1 MKLNRFILLLLA
13 GTVFTVSCTRVELA
27 SGGDAKSYVLCD
39 FGSLSAG
46 VPENYA
52 LMFARTT
59 YSVHDTATVKTDMTD
74 TLNAF
79 GGNYFAIA
87 CSIEEDGPFSFVNK
101 ESFVAKPD
109 SVSIHD
115 IYAALQEPELP
126 EDDAF
131 YRSLWHIAS
140 DPHKVVAAAVP
151 LWLAQDTQTLSGKPG
166 NVERFHFA
174 PRDVTQQIT
183 VKIKIEIEE
192 TSKEHS
198 PIEIEKVAASLV
210 GVPSRIRLVDGAV
223 NTADYGRAIADCE
236 AGEKGLYSAQFQTLG
251 LFPPENATDKYG
263 AGILEVAVKL
273 KGYALPG
280 TAKIN
285 LSPFL
290 AKAGIMKAAASGDAG
305 WLERDDASVVLDI
318 AANPKYTLKVS
329 KPGDDSLPLVR
340 WDDSDGNISIQ
351 PEDPDA

>member
-1 MKLNRFILLLLA
+1 MKLNRIILLLLA

-39 FGSLSAG
+39 FGSLPAG

-126 EDDAF
+126 EDDVF

-183 VKIKIEIEE
+183 VKIKLVRED
-192 TSKEHS
+192 TSLT
-198 PIEIEKVAASLV
+198 IEKVAACLT
-210 GVPSRIRLVDGAV
+210 GVPSRIRLVDGSV
-223 NTADYGRAIADCE
+223 NTADYGRTIADCE
-236 AGEKGLYSAQFQTLG
+236 AGESDLYSAQFQTLG
-251 LFPPENATDKYG
+251 LFPPENATDVYG

-273 KGYALPG
+273 EGYALPG

-290 AKAGIMKAAASGDAG
+290 AKAGIMKAAASGDAA
-305 WLERDDASVVLDI
+305 WLERDAASVVLDI

-329 KPGDDSLPLVR
+329 KPVDDSLPLVR
-340 WDDSDGNISIQ
+340 WDDSDSGHISVV

>member
-39 FGSLSAG
+39 FGSLPAG

-126 EDDAF
+126 EDDVF

-183 VKIKIEIEE
+183 VKIKLASEDASL
-192 TSKEHS
+192 T
-198 PIEIEKVAASLV
+198 IEKVAACLT
-210 GVPSRIRLVDGAV
+210 GVPSRIRLVDGSV
-223 NTADYGRAIADCE
+223 NTADYGRTIADCE
-236 AGEKGLYSAQFQTLG
+236 AGESGLYSAQFRTLG

-273 KGYALPG
+273 EGYSLPVS
-280 TAKIN
+280 AKIN

-290 AKAGIMKAAASGDAG
+290 AKAGIMKVAAFGDAG
-305 WLERDDASVVLDI
+305 WLERDAASVMLDI
-318 AANPKYTLKVS
+318 ASKYTLKVS
-329 KPGDDSLPLVR
+329 KPVDDSLPLAR
-340 WDDSDGNISIQ
+340 WDDSDSGHISVV